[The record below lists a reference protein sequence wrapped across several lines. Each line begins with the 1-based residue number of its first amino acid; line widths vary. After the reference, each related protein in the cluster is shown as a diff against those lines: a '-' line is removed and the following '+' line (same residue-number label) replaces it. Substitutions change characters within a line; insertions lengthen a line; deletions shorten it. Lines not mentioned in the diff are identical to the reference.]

1 MSAEEEVKYGE
12 TLRRFTSS
20 VDENKLA
27 LDIAMLRSKIRT
39 LFAFDSNVEFTMTYV
54 DEDGDSV
61 TLADDD
67 DVRDVVRQ
75 SLNPL
80 RITVTLNNGSN
91 GNGVSNTGGSSR
103 AAEPINQA
111 LNAGVSELLKSV
123 NEPLRKALE
132 SVPVE
137 LANRASSSAPALAE
151 LVEKMKAVY
160 MSQMSASMASPSVN
174 TESSTVKE
182 SKARVSSTEAGSS
195 SLKKKDK
202 HRKGTEGVKFRDV
215 QPPPKGVDLNVPYF
229 GYESFQTPFDATKG
243 AGEGSSGINETT
255 ADGVEKKKEEVGS
268 GSLNEPLLRP
278 AAPTSGSPLVDHMN
292 QMRQYCQDRMA
303 AQAAQVAQVAA
314 DFKKVATD
322 SGRSPSW
329 TQGML
334 NATNQCP
341 FTGMPLQTDSDS
353 HGHHRHSRGHHWKR
367 HGLDNNGIGTIFH
380 RGVRCDGCGVHPITG
395 PRYKSKVKEDY
406 DLCSV
411 CFAGMGTASDYFR
424 IDRPMHGFRHHV
436 PFKGFYDPSLRFPP
450 PTLPHALRAPG
461 SKLPRSKLDSRFI
474 VDVNVLDGT
483 VMAPFTP
490 FTKIW
495 RMRNNGSIIWPHG
508 SQLHWI
514 GGDRISNTL
523 SVDVEIPAD
532 GLPVDNELDVAVDFT
547 APELPGRYISYWRMT
562 APGGQKFGQ
571 RVWVLIQVDASMT
584 DLGETS
590 FNLNLPPVTPI
601 PEAANQVP
609 PADHLFS
616 GENSSGVIN
625 WEGTSSDSQPK
636 DHELNFPINDSLIID
651 NGGVSSPMPT
661 LSSPV
666 GPVAPPV
673 SSVFNSTEVENALAS
688 LQAGPEVSSRLYPT
702 IGVDSSVEPI
712 NYPTVDYSVIPPP
725 VITEYVPASP
735 NAYTSPPVMNDSV
748 PSVLKA
754 YPSPPVM
761 DSGVPSGVSAI
772 PSPSVPVVQTTGPSA
787 QEVSDDQ
794 EEALVKDL
802 ADMGFK
808 QLDLNKE
815 VLRLNNYDLEK
826 SIDSLCGV
834 SDWDPM
840 LDELQEMGFADDET
854 NRRLLK
860 KNNGSI
866 KRVVMDLING
876 ERA

>member
-1 MSAEEEVKYGE
+1 MASIVIKVKYGE

-20 VDENKLA
+20 VNENKLA
-27 LDIAMLRSKIRT
+27 LDVAMLREKIRA
-39 LFAFDSNVEFTMTYV
+39 LFAFESNAEFTMTYV

-91 GNGVSNTGGSSR
+91 GNSNPGGSSR
-103 AAEPINQA
+103 ASEPINQA
-111 LNAGVSELLKSV
+111 LNVGVSELLKTV
-123 NEPLRKALE
+123 NGPLRKAIE

-160 MSQMSASMASPSVN
+160 MSQMSASMASPNVN

-182 SKARVSSTEAGSS
+182 REAPVSNTEAGRP

-202 HRKGTEGVKFRDV
+202 HRKGSEGVKFRDV
-215 QPPPKGVDLNVPYF
+215 QAPPKGLDLNVPHF
-229 GYESFQTPFDATKG
+229 GYESLQTSVDATKG
-243 AGEGSSGINETT
+243 SGEGFSGTNKTT
-255 ADGVEKKKEEVGS
+255 ADGVEKKKEKVGS
-268 GSLNEPLLRP
+268 GSLNEPLLTA

-292 QMRQYCQDRMA
+292 QMRQHCQDRMA
-303 AQAAQVAQVAA
+303 AQAAQMAQVAA
-314 DFKKVATD
+314 DFKKVAID
-322 SGRSPSW
+322 SPSW

-395 PRYKSKVKEDY
+395 PRYKSKVKDDY

-411 CFAGMGTASDYFR
+411 CFAGMGTASDYVR

-436 PFKGFYDPSLRFPP
+436 PFKGFYDPSLRIPP
-450 PTLPHALRAPG
+450 PLLPHALRAPG

-483 VMAPFTP
+483 VMAPNTP

-495 RMRNNGSIIWPHG
+495 RMRNNGSIIWPQG

-514 GGDRISNTL
+514 GGDRISNTF

-584 DLGETS
+584 DLGETA
-590 FNLNLPPVTPI
+590 FNLNLPPVAAN
-601 PEAANQVP
+601 PETSNQVP
-609 PADHLFS
+609 PVDHLLT
-616 GENSSGVIN
+616 GKNSIGVIN
-625 WEGTSSDSQPK
+625 WEGTSSDAQPK

-651 NGGVSSPMPT
+651 NGGVTSPVPT

-666 GPVAPPV
+666 VPVTAPV

-688 LQAGPEVSSRLYPT
+688 LPAGPEVSSRLYPSVGLDT
-702 IGVDSSVEPI
+702 GLVEPI

-725 VITEYVPASP
+725 VRAEYPPA
-735 NAYTSPPVMNDSV
+735 A
-748 PSVLKA
+748 LKA
-754 YPSPPVM
+754 YPSPPAMDDSVSSVLNAYPSPSVM
-761 DSGVPSGVSAI
+761 DSGVPSGVSGISSA
-772 PSPSVPVVQTTGPSA
+772 PVPVVQTTAPSV
-787 QEVSDDQ
+787 QEVSDDK

-876 ERA
+876 EKA

>member
-1 MSAEEEVKYGE
+1 MASIVIKVKYGE

-20 VDENKLA
+20 VNENKLA
-27 LDIAMLRSKIRT
+27 LDIAMLRAKIRT

-80 RITVTLNNGSN
+80 RITVTLNGSN
-91 GNGVSNTGGSSR
+91 GNGNGNAGGSSR
-103 AAEPINQA
+103 AAEPVSQA
-111 LNAGVSELLKSV
+111 LNAGVSEILKSV

-137 LANRASSSAPALAE
+137 LANKASSSAPALAE

-160 MSQMSASMASPSVN
+160 MSQISASMARPNVN

-182 SKARVSSTEAGSS
+182 SKAPVNNTEAGSS

-215 QPPPKGVDLNVPYF
+215 HPPKGVDLNVPYF

-243 AGEGSSGINETT
+243 AGEGSSGTNKNT
-255 ADGVEKKKEEVGS
+255 ADGAENKMDEDIK
-268 GSLNEPLLRP
+268 GSLNEPLLRS
-278 AAPTSGSPLVDHMN
+278 ATPTSGSPLVDHMN

-314 DFKKVATD
+314 EFKKVATD

-329 TQGML
+329 SQGML
-334 NATNQCP
+334 NSANQCP
-341 FTGMPLQTDSDS
+341 FSGMPLQTDSDS

-395 PRYKSKVKEDY
+395 PRYKSKVKDDY

-411 CFAGMGTASDYFR
+411 CFAGMGTASDYVR

-436 PFKGFYDPSLRFPP
+436 PPFKGFYDPSLRFPP

-495 RMRNNGSIIWPHG
+495 RMRNNGSITWPHG
-508 SQLHWI
+508 SQLQWI

-547 APELPGRYISYWRMT
+547 APELPGRYVSYWRMA

-571 RVWVLIQVDASMT
+571 RVWVLIQVDAAMT

-590 FNLNLPPVTPI
+590 FNLNLPPVMTN

-609 PADHLFS
+609 SVDHLLS
-616 GENSSGVIN
+616 GKNSSGVIN

-651 NGGVSSPMPT
+651 NGGVSSPMPA

-666 GPVAPPV
+666 EPVTPAV
-673 SSVFNSTEVENALAS
+673 SSVFNSTQVENALAS
-688 LQAGPEVSSRLYPT
+688 LPSGPEVSSRLYPT
-702 IGVDSSVEPI
+702 VGLDTGSVEPI
-712 NYPTVDYSVIPPP
+712 NYPTVDYSVMPPP
-725 VITEYVPASP
+725 VVSEY
-735 NAYTSPPVMNDSV
+735 V

-761 DSGVPSGVSAI
+761 DSGVSSGVNAT

-787 QEVSDDQ
+787 QEVRDDQ

-876 ERA
+876 EKA

>member
-1 MSAEEEVKYGE
+1 MASIVIKVKYGE

-20 VDENKLA
+20 VNENKLA
-27 LDIAMLRSKIRT
+27 LDIAMLRAKIRT
-39 LFAFDSNVEFTMTYV
+39 LFAFDSNVEFTMAYV

-80 RITVTLNNGSN
+80 RITVTLNGSN
-91 GNGVSNTGGSSR
+91 DNAGGSSR

-111 LNAGVSELLKSV
+111 LNAGVSEILKSV

-137 LANRASSSAPALAE
+137 LANKASSSAPALAE

-160 MSQMSASMASPSVN
+160 MSQMSASMARPNVN
-174 TESSTVKE
+174 TESLTVKE
-182 SKARVSSTEAGSS
+182 SKAPVSNTEAGSS

-215 QPPPKGVDLNVPYF
+215 HPPKGVDLNVPYF
-229 GYESFQTPFDATKG
+229 GYESFQTPVDATKG
-243 AGEGSSGINETT
+243 AGEGSSGTNKNI
-255 ADGVEKKKEEVGS
+255 ADGAENKMDEDSK

-314 DFKKVATD
+314 EFKKVATD

-329 TQGML
+329 SQGML

-367 HGLDNNGIGTIFH
+367 HGLDSNGIGTIFH

-395 PRYKSKVKEDY
+395 PRYKSKVKDDY

-411 CFAGMGTASDYFR
+411 CFAGMGTASDYVR

-495 RMRNNGSIIWPHG
+495 RMRNNGSITWPHG
-508 SQLHWI
+508 SQLQWI

-523 SVDVEIPAD
+523 SVEVEIPAD

-547 APELPGRYISYWRMT
+547 APGLPGRYVSYWRMI

-590 FNLNLPPVTPI
+590 FNLNLPPVMTN

-609 PADHLFS
+609 SVDHLS
-616 GENSSGVIN
+616 GKNSSGFIN

-651 NGGVSSPMPT
+651 NGGVSSPMPA

-666 GPVAPPV
+666 EPVTPAV
-673 SSVFNSTEVENALAS
+673 SSVFNSTQVENALAS
-688 LQAGPEVSSRLYPT
+688 LPAGPEVSSRLYPT
-702 IGVDSSVEPI
+702 VGLDTGSVEPI
-712 NYPTVDYSVIPPP
+712 NYPTVDYSVMPPP
-725 VITEYVPASP
+725 VVSEY
-735 NAYTSPPVMNDSV
+735 V

-761 DSGVPSGVSAI
+761 DSGVSSGVNAT

-794 EEALVKDL
+794 EEALLKDL

-815 VLRLNNYDLEK
+815 VLRLNNYDLKK

-876 ERA
+876 EKA